1 MSNGPSE
8 SPAGESRTLISS
20 VLFLDIAGYSRFG
33 VTDQIRLKQSF
44 NDVLS
49 AALADVEARER
60 VVIDTG
66 DGAAIAFLGDPER
79 ALFAALA
86 VFDNVGQLPVRM
98 GINMGPVHVSRDI
111 NGQEN
116 VIGDGINVAQ
126 RIMSFAQAGQLFV
139 SRTFYDTVQLLS
151 REYAT
156 MFQAVGGRTDKH
168 ARTHE
173 VFAMNPGVR
182 VGRRVAETQRLRAQ
196 QRPGA
201 PVASAPVAARGR
213 ATASD
218 AGTHFI
224 ISGGTREAVE
234 AELNR
239 FAADGAKMLSA
250 PAQIG
255 ARWIATCENRRT
267 AVRVN
272 VEKLGMKSIITAS
285 TREAVELKL
294 RELLGFGARLD
305 GEIELVDGLWTA
317 VCDNP
322 R

>member
-1 MSNGPSE
+1 MSSRASE
-8 SPAGESRTLISS
+8 TPADNSRTLISS
-20 VLFLDIAGYSRFG
+20 VLFLDLAGYSRLG
-33 VTDQIRLKQSF
+33 VTDQIKLKQTF

-49 AALADVEARER
+49 AALADLDAQER

-66 DGAAIAFLGDPER
+66 DGAAVAFLGDPER
-79 ALFAALA
+79 ALFAALE
-86 VFDNVGQLPVRM
+86 VFDNVGELPVRI

-173 VFAMNPGVR
+173 VFAVNPAVR
-182 VGRRVAETQRLRAQ
+182 VARRAAETQRLRAQ
-196 QRPGA
+196 RRPSS
-201 PVASAPVAARGR
+201 PAATPDPRR
-213 ATASD
+213 ATISD
-218 AGTHFI
+218 AGARLI
-224 ISGGTREAVE
+224 ISAGTREAVE
-234 AELNR
+234 AELAR
-239 FAADGAKMLSA
+239 FAAAGVKVLAAPALVGAKWM
-250 PAQIG
+250 
-255 ARWIATCENRRT
+255 ATCENRR
-267 AVRVN
+267 AAARVK
-272 VEKLGMKSIITAS
+272 VEKLGMKSIITAA
-285 TREAVELKL
+285 TREAVELKVQEL
-294 RELLGFGARLD
+294 RGFGARLD
-305 GEIELVDGLWTA
+305 GEIEQVDGVWTA
-317 VCDNP
+317 VCDNS